1 MRFVF
6 TGKNMTVTE
15 GIKDRTMNKLGRLEK
30 LLPDQTDVFVTF
42 SENKHLTTVEVTIP
56 LHKRVL
62 RAEIVNEDIST
73 CMDQAV
79 DILERQIVKYKSRLR
94 DRRRRSVATNDEL
107 SFLDANGFAPEAV
120 ETVTPEII
128 ITRTKR
134 FAIKPMDA
142 QEAVMEMELLNH
154 NFYVFRNSWTD
165 EINVIYKR
173 NDGEYG
179 LIEPQ

>member
-15 GIKDRTMNKLGRLEK
+15 GTKERTIKKLSRLER
-30 LLPDQTDVFVTF
+30 LLPDSADVYVTF

-56 LHKRVL
+56 MHKRNL
-62 RAEIVNEDIST
+62 RAEIVSDDVTS

-79 DILERQIVKYKSRLR
+79 DVLERQVLKYKSRLR
-94 DRRRRSVATNDEL
+94 DRRRRSVATSEEL
-107 SFLDANGFAPEAV
+107 TFLDTGSASPEAS
-120 ETVTPEII
+120 ETSPEII
-128 ITRTKR
+128 ITRSKR

-142 QEAVMEMELLNH
+142 QEAVMEMELLSH
-154 NFYVFRNSWTD
+154 DFYVFRNAWTD

-179 LIEPQ
+179 LIEPE

>member
-15 GIKDRTMNKLGRLEK
+15 GIKERTIKKLNRLEK
-30 LLPDQTDVFVTF
+30 LLPDSTDVYVTF
-42 SENKHLTTVEVTIP
+42 SENKHLTTVEVTVP
-56 LHKRVL
+56 LHKRNL
-62 RAEIVNEDIST
+62 RAEIVGEDVSG

-79 DILERQIVKYKSRLR
+79 DVLERQVLKYKSRLR
-94 DRRRRSVATNDEL
+94 DRRRRSVATTEEL
-107 SFLDANGFAPEAV
+107 SFLDTGNAAPD
-120 ETVTPEII
+120 ETTTPEII
-128 ITRTKR
+128 ITRSKR

-142 QEAVMEMELLNH
+142 QEAVMEMELLSH
-154 NFYVFRNSWTD
+154 DFYVFRNAWTD

-179 LIEPQ
+179 LIEPE